1 VLRATFQLTPG
12 IGPWRER
19 QLWAAGVRSWDDLP
33 ADGRGGLSARIDAR
47 LLEAVAAARD
57 GLAAGDAERVASLLP
72 VRERWRLYP
81 AFADAAAFLDVE
93 TDAEGAL
100 TTVAVLD
107 AEGPRLFLRGR
118 DLDLFPEAA
127 ARWKLLV
134 SYNGLAFDA
143 PLLERAFPGWR
154 APRAHVDLRPLW
166 ARLGHEGGLK
176 LLEVATGVGR
186 PAHLSGLDGNG
197 AVRLWRR
204 HEEGEPGALR
214 LLAEYNLYDAVN
226 LKALA
231 ALGYN
236 RMVERLALPADPI
249 PRWERGDVLYD
260 VSKLVLALP
269 EARG

>member
-1 VLRATFQLTPG
+1 EA
-12 IGPWRER
+12 
-19 QLWAAGVRSWDDLP
+19 P
-33 ADGRGGLSARIDAR
+33 ASGRGGLTAALEAR
-47 LLEAVAAARD
+47 LLAAVEAAR
-57 GLAAGDAERVASLLP
+57 AALGEGDAERIAAMLP

-81 AFADAAAFLDVE
+81 AFAEEAAFVDVE
-93 TDAEGAL
+93 TDADGDV
-100 TTVAVLD
+100 TTVAALD
-107 AEGPRLFLRGR
+107 ADGPRLFLRGR
-118 DLDLFPEAA
+118 DLDRFPEAA

-134 SYNGLAFDA
+134 TYNGLAFDA

-176 LLEVATGVGR
+176 LLEIATGVGR

-197 AVRLWRR
+197 AVSLWRR
-204 HEEGEPGALR
+204 HVDGEPGALR

-236 RMVERLALPADPI
+236 RMVERLALPAEPL

-260 VSKLVLALP
+260 LSKLLLALP